1 MATDYDSSNTGASNP
16 AQNDATGGLINS
28 PGISSGG
35 KPTRRAIKDA
45 NQAREVVK
53 TLIEANRMRQIIN
66 SRIRAKYDSER
77 PYDQQ
82 QLQSE
87 GLGWRSNFTT
97 KPLASL
103 IEKVYPRF
111 SEAVAGLKYFT
122 NSSLPHTVA
131 GATIKTEK
139 FRSGITKLMR
149 TRKGWRVLIEDIAL
163 EDSMFG
169 SNVVARLD
177 EFSWFP
183 KSFKQDETFLSD
195 GTKQIS
201 DNAQVVV
208 LKETLLPHELFE
220 QIEDREAA
228 EKVGWDLGKTIKCIN
243 AASPTQLRDNLTSG
257 GGLDIWYQNAHRE
270 LTLGTSYTAGASVI
284 VVYNLLAR
292 EVTGEVSH
300 YKLAGPGMD
309 LIFQHYKRFD
319 NMTDCLTF
327 FSFQKGNGTMAG
339 SKGVG
344 REIYE
349 FAAMLDRLRN
359 EVVDRSILSGKT
371 LLQGDLKTLN
381 KFKMSVLGNMMMIP
395 REWAVVETRVDG
407 NVEPFLQLDGYLG
420 QLADALVGSV
430 SPRQLQGERVTAA
443 QVNLYAGREEEA
455 KDTKINRFL
464 EQFVD
469 LVGFMQRRICSTDV
483 VDKDAKEFQKEMLE
497 SMNRE
502 ELNTLAKQPV
512 AGTVRDLT
520 AMQRQLIVSIAAE
533 KRGNPFYNARA
544 LEVEDMTARIGEDFA
559 EKVLLPDQDPT
570 EKAEQSRQ
578 QQIEWS
584 LLQKGEPVPVSPRDN
599 HEIHLGILM
608 PIAEQVGAALMQGQ
622 AGTAIFEAVVAHINE
637 HFQQAQQAGAPK
649 EFLSP
654 IKTFLDKALKTIGEL
669 KQLDAAAEEV
679 GAASQAHDEEVAVE
693 NEQAQAVSAI
703 DQQLA
708 QVQQAQQQQQ

>member
-1 MATDYDSSNTGASNP
+1 MPLDYDAKNTGASNP
-16 AQNDATGGLINS
+16 AQNDQTGGLTQS
-28 PGISSGG
+28 PAITSGG
-35 KPTRRAIKDA
+35 KPTRKAIKDA
-45 NQAREVVK
+45 SQAREVVK
-53 TLIEANRMRQIIN
+53 TLIAANRTRQIVN

-77 PYDQQ
+77 PYDQHK
-82 QLQSE
+82 LESE

-103 IEKVYPRF
+103 VEKVYPRF
-111 SEAVAGLKYFT
+111 SEAVLSLKYFT
-122 NSSLPHTVA
+122 NSSLPHTVS
-131 GATIKTEK
+131 GATAKTET

-169 SNVVARLD
+169 NNVAAWLD

-183 KSFKQDETFLSD
+183 KSFKQDESFLSD

-201 DNAQVVV
+201 DNAQVLV

-228 EKVGWDLGKTIKCIN
+228 KTVGWDLGKTIKCIN
-243 AASPTQLRDNLTSG
+243 AASPAQLRDNLTTG
-257 GGLDIWYQNAHRE
+257 GNLDIWYQNAYRE
-270 LTLGTSYTAGASVI
+270 LTLGTSYTAGASVV

-300 YKLAGPGMD
+300 YRLAGEGMD
-309 LIFQHYKRFD
+309 LIFQKDDRFKS
-319 NMTDCLTF
+319 MTDCLTF
-327 FSFQKGNGTMAG
+327 YSFQKGNGTMAG

-371 LLQGDLKTLN
+371 LLQGDMKTLN

-395 REWAVVETRVDG
+395 NNWTVAETRIDG
-407 NVEPFLQLDGYLG
+407 NVEPFLKLDGYMG
-420 QLADALVGSV
+420 QLADSLVGSV

-469 LVGFMQRRICSTDV
+469 MVGCMQRRICSPDV
-483 VDKDAKEFQKEMLE
+483 VDKDAKEFQKDMKEAGITK
-497 SMNRE
+497 E
-502 ELNTLAKQPV
+502 ELKMLSEQPV

-520 AMQRQLIVSIAAE
+520 AFERQLIVSIAAE
-533 KRGNPFYNARA
+533 KKGNPLYNARA
-544 LEVEDMTARIGEDFA
+544 LENEDLNARVDADFA
-559 EKVLLPDQDPT
+559 AKVLLPDNDPT

-584 LLQKGEPVPVSPRDN
+584 ILQKGEPVPVSPRDN
-599 HEIHLGILM
+599 HEIHVGILM
-608 PIAEQVGAALMQGQ
+608 PIAEQVGAALQGGQ
-622 AGTAIFEAVVAHINE
+622 TGTAVFEAVVAHINE
-637 HFQQAQQAGAPK
+637 HFQQATQAGAPK
-649 EFLSP
+649 EFLAP
-654 IKTFLDKALKTIGEL
+654 IKVFLDKAIPMIAEL
-669 KQLDAAAEEV
+669 HKLDE
-679 GAASQAHDEEVAVE
+679 GAQQVQQASQAHDEEIAAE
-693 NEQAQAVSAI
+693 ANQPEQAL
-703 DQQLA
+703 LA
-708 QVQQAQQQQQ
+708 Q

>member
-1 MATDYDSSNTGASNP
+1 MPNDYDASNTGAANP
-16 AQNDATGGLINS
+16 SQNDATGGLIQS
-28 PGISSGG
+28 PDITPGG
-35 KPTRRAIKDA
+35 KPTRKAIRDA
-45 NQAREVVK
+45 GQAREVAK
-53 TLIEANRMRQIIN
+53 TLIAANRTRQIVN

-77 PYDQQ
+77 PYDQHK
-82 QLQSE
+82 LEAE

-103 IEKVYPRF
+103 VEKVYPRF

-122 NSSLPHTVA
+122 NSSLPSTIA
-131 GATIKTEK
+131 GSTIKTEK
-139 FRSGITKLMR
+139 FRSGITELMR

-163 EDSMFG
+163 ENSMFG
-169 SNVVARLD
+169 NNVVGCLD

-183 KSFKQDETFLSD
+183 KSFKQDESFLSD
-195 GTKQIS
+195 GMKQIS
-201 DNAQVVV
+201 SNAQVLV
-208 LKETLLPHELFE
+208 LRETLLPHELFE

-228 EKVGWDLGKTIKCIN
+228 KTVGWDLGKTIKCIN
-243 AASPTQLRDNLTSG
+243 AASPAQLRDNLTTSG
-257 GGLDIWYQNAHRE
+257 SLDMWYQNAYRE

-284 VVYNLLAR
+284 SVYNLLAR

-300 YKLAGPGMD
+300 YRLAGEGMD
-309 LIFQHYKRFD
+309 LIFQKDDRFKD
-319 NMTDCLTF
+319 MTDCLTF

-371 LLQGDLKTLN
+371 LLQGDMKTLN

-407 NVEPFLQLDGYLG
+407 NVEPFLKLDGYLG
-420 QLADALVGSV
+420 QLADSLVGSV
-430 SPRQLQGERVTAA
+430 SPRQLEGERVTAA

-469 LVGFMQRRICSTDV
+469 LVGFMQRRICSPDV
-483 VDKDAKEFQKEMLE
+483 VDKDAKEFQKNMLDI
-497 SMNRE
+497 MPRE
-502 ELNTLAKQPV
+502 ELKMLAEQPV

-520 AMQRQLIVSIAAE
+520 ALERQLIVSIAAE
-533 KRGNPFYNARA
+533 KKGNPLYNARA
-544 LEVEDMTARIGEDFA
+544 LENEDLNARVDADFA
-559 EKVLLPDQDPT
+559 AKVLLPDQDPT

-608 PIAEQVGAALMQGQ
+608 PIAEQVGAAMQQGQ
-622 AGTAIFEAVVAHINE
+622 AGTAIFEAVVAHVNE
-637 HFQQAQQAGAPK
+637 HFQQAQLQGAPK

-654 IKTFLDKALKTIGEL
+654 IKMFLDKAIPAITEL
-669 KQLDAAAEEV
+669 HKLDAGAEQVGQASQLHDQEIAAE
-679 GAASQAHDEEVAVE
+679 ANQPAL
-693 NEQAQAVSAI
+693 
-703 DQQLA
+703 LA
-708 QVQQAQQQQQ
+708 Q